1 MAKEEMSGLRL
12 MDFEPLL
19 DFTILML
26 RRTGW
31 FQADEPRFVHV
42 VWVCLISAPSAFDID
57 ARMK

>member
-1 MAKEEMSGLRL
+1 MAEEEMTGLRL

-26 RRTGW
+26 RRASW
-31 FQADEPRFVHV
+31 FQANEPGFVHV

-57 ARMK
+57 ACIK